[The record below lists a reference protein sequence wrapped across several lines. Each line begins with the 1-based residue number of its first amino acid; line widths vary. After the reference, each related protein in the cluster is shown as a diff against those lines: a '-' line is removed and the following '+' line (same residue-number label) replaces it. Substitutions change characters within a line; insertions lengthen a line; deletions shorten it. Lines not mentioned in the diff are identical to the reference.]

1 MLHDFAPKLANLITG
16 YSTQVSPGDFVVI
29 ISNTEAAPLVE
40 ALYEAVVMRGAN
52 PSVQLVLPSLSEL
65 LYKLADGEQLDFLDP
80 IMKLVIEKADVILQI
95 ESPSNMKSL
104 ASSDPAKMA
113 RRQQANRT
121 LLETQIRRIGDK
133 SLRWCLMPW
142 PTPAAAQQSDMGFY
156 AYREFLYR
164 ACALDTDNPIAYWE
178 SIRDQQQR
186 LVSYLADK
194 EQMVVTGPGI
204 DLSFSIKGRTWVSC
218 HGTLNFPDGEFFT
231 GPVEDSVNGTV
242 AFNMPSITYGREVNG
257 VALTFRDGCVVDA
270 SAQKGEAFL
279 LSQLDLD
286 EGARRIGE
294 FAIGNNWGIDRVTG
308 STLLDEKIGGTIH
321 MALGAS
327 LPDTNAVN
335 ESKLHWDMVHD
346 MKEGGEIHVDG
357 QPFYRNGKF
366 LVDGN

>member
-1 MLHDFAPKLANLITG
+1 MSGRVKMLHDFAPKLADLITG

-80 IMKLVIEKADVILQI
+80 IMRLVIEKADVILQI

-156 AYREFLYR
+156 AYR
-164 ACALDTDNPIAYWE
+164 CCT
-178 SIRDQQQR
+178 
-186 LVSYLADK
+186 
-194 EQMVVTGPGI
+194 
-204 DLSFSIKGRTWVSC
+204 
-218 HGTLNFPDGEFFT
+218 
-231 GPVEDSVNGTV
+231 
-242 AFNMPSITYGREVNG
+242 
-257 VALTFRDGCVVDA
+257 
-270 SAQKGEAFL
+270 
-279 LSQLDLD
+279 
-286 EGARRIGE
+286 
-294 FAIGNNWGIDRVTG
+294 
-308 STLLDEKIGGTIH
+308 
-321 MALGAS
+321 
-327 LPDTNAVN
+327 
-335 ESKLHWDMVHD
+335 
-346 MKEGGEIHVDG
+346 
-357 QPFYRNGKF
+357 
-366 LVDGN
+366 